1 MEVMMR
7 LLMIKIFLFILI
19 TTVALFNYR
28 ILTIHNNRLL
38 LANFDQRYTWNEV
51 IDLIPEVQ
59 AVEVYETRGTNRNN
73 SDYEYYI
80 VFYTKHNL
88 YNVKATEADLIKVG
102 NLLRLQQV
110 RAVEI
115 DPVELWFYGLLYLLI
130 FTFPIMRK
138 IED

>member
-1 MEVMMR
+1 MEGKMK
-7 LLMIKIFLFILI
+7 LLIVKTILFILI

-28 ILTIHNNRLL
+28 ILSIHNNRLL
-38 LANFDQRYTWNEV
+38 LANFDQRYTWNEI
-51 IDLIPEVQ
+51 IDLIPDVQ
-59 AVEVYETRGTNRNN
+59 NVEVYEPRGVNRNSN
-73 SDYEYYI
+73 DYEYYI
-80 VFYTKHNL
+80 VFYTNHNL
-88 YNVKATEADLIKVG
+88 YNVKATEADLVKVG

-110 RAVEI
+110 RPVEI

>member
-1 MEVMMR
+1 MR
-7 LLMIKIFLFILI
+7 LLIIKTLLFILI

-59 AVEVYETRGTNRNN
+59 AVEVYETRGANRNN

-88 YNVKATEADLIKVG
+88 YNVKATEDDLIKVG